1 MQCGRAS
8 HGVLT
13 NPVPLQY
20 LYRQTFQAFVEM
32 LQSLVIKDQHLE
44 NLDIIFKVNK
54 ISGENG

>member
-8 HGVLT
+8 RGVLT

-20 LYRQTFQAFVEM
+20 LYRRTFQAFVEM
-32 LQSLVIKDQHLE
+32 LQSLVIKDRHLE